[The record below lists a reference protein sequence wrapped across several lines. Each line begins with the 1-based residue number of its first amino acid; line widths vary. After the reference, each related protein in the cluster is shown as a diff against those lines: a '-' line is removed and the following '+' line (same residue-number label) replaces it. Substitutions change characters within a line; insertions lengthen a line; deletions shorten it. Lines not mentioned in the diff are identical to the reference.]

1 MIATG
6 PVEPVTIPPVRR
18 REGNRRTRIAAE
30 VDPQLRDW
38 LRRAVRAHAHI
49 CATVRR
55 FGDPSTAGG
64 ASLRGDEYSERIAR
78 GDRTVLFDCV
88 TYCIEELAGIR
99 DDIERVMDATPPTH
113 HLPGTPEK
121 VEVLARRLQAGD
133 SLFVEGDAKD
143 TWTPP

>member
-99 DDIERVMDATPPTH
+99 CSLKGTQKTHGHRPDTRPHPPFGVD
-113 HLPGTPEK
+113 PC
-121 VEVLARRLQAGD
+121 RRPL
-133 SLFVEGDAKD
+133 
-143 TWTPP
+143 